1 MSRLTKH
8 ILPWLFFALFL
19 LSCNREAVELRSQ
32 RSWTRRTV
40 AVVAPLG
47 DETLKNRLER
57 TAVWFLENFREAQL
71 HNALAIDLRL
81 EWYDESSED
90 LVKLS
95 RILSG
100 REDLIAVIGPFGNE
114 NLASFAPAC
123 KRTGKPLIAP
133 TATSEDVIRPYAVT
147 TSGMSINRD
156 PFLWSLTESDV
167 SFTGLLMSRF
177 ASLSKYYD
185 EIIDSPSA
193 AFFSPDDSYGM
204 TFNYWAPFYSL
215 QQGISLQ
222 QNLLYG
228 SGEELLSEFD
238 SYRKVM
244 DAQGKAGSS
253 IFCVA
258 EDALGMYEVA
268 RANRIAVMDEEFWD
282 LLHDS
287 KDPDDPENDRY
298 WQMFKSSYL
307 TYFAIPGFYEE
318 NLDAI
323 GPRSWKILQGYEGF
337 SPYAD
342 PSTGFELSYEVRFG
356 VKPGFAECK
365 FYDALM
371 LAGFAAC
378 YLEHTAGSTEN
389 RSVNDAIITL
399 TMEADGAELGGP
411 AWNATSMEVYLN
423 ALEQGRLLHFIGA
436 SGEISFD
443 KDTFTA
449 ATATTYVH
457 WQVMDGKILH
467 RGYFGGSGSRTA
479 DANAAWMYLYNEQQ
493 ARADFDSQAGSG
505 TALSY
510 PPMTDQYAVLVQGSS
525 GFGNYRH
532 QADVLSVYQMLRSG
546 GFPDDHIILVL
557 DKDMALDGKNP
568 MPGIVRCAED
578 GPDLLAGSDGLPA
591 AVVDYDNKDISPS
604 DIADI
609 LLGNRSGRL
618 PTVLSQDA
626 GANVFLYWSG
636 HGNSLSNG
644 GADEFCWRDN
654 SRGEGFGAGLLGET
668 LREMEFRKVLICAEP
683 CYGEVVLRCVEDI
696 PGALG
701 ISGASANEMSWA
713 DHWNS
718 EGRLWMCDRFTLNL
732 TDYLTGNPEGN
743 FRDLFLYCAAH
754 TLGSHARITGA
765 ATYGNLYLESPG
777 EFVLYGVR

>member
-1 MSRLTKH
+1 MSRMTKH

-47 DETLKNRLER
+47 DEILKNRLER

-185 EIIDSPSA
+185 ELIDSPAA

-244 DAQGKAGSS
+244 DAQGTAGSS

-268 RANRIAVMDEEFWD
+268 RANRIAVMDGEFWD

-298 WQMFKSSYL
+298 WQIFKSSYL

-378 YLEHTAGSTEN
+378 YLEHTAGSMEN

-479 DANAAWMYLYNEQQ
+479 DASAAWMYLYNEQQ

-505 TALSY
+505 TALNY

-546 GFPDDHIILVL
+546 GC
-557 DKDMALDGKNP
+557 G
-568 MPGIVRCAED
+568 
-578 GPDLLAGSDGLPA
+578 
-591 AVVDYDNKDISPS
+591 
-604 DIADI
+604 
-609 LLGNRSGRL
+609 
-618 PTVLSQDA
+618 
-626 GANVFLYWSG
+626 
-636 HGNSLSNG
+636 
-644 GADEFCWRDN
+644 
-654 SRGEGFGAGLLGET
+654 
-668 LREMEFRKVLICAEP
+668 
-683 CYGEVVLRCVEDI
+683 
-696 PGALG
+696 
-701 ISGASANEMSWA
+701 
-713 DHWNS
+713 
-718 EGRLWMCDRFTLNL
+718 
-732 TDYLTGNPEGN
+732 
-743 FRDLFLYCAAH
+743 
-754 TLGSHARITGA
+754 
-765 ATYGNLYLESPG
+765 
-777 EFVLYGVR
+777 